1 MNTWQIRDGHS
12 LGAVVHSP
20 TQIETS
26 RRTERAI
33 GGRKQIPSNPRR
45 SMIPLL
51 LALFATLLLLA
62 ANALGSV
69 TASISGTVTDPSGA
83 ALVGAMVTA
92 TNVETGIVQTLHT
105 NQQGYFTFPSLAL
118 GHYDVAVQQSGFRP
132 FRETGLLLDVNSALT
147 VDVVMKVGDV
157 KEAVTVSSTAVHV
170 ETSTTQLGEVI
181 SGNEMTSVPLVSRSY
196 TDLLSLQPGVSSS
209 SSGIGG
215 GGGGVASAGGSN
227 FVAAGFSVTPVSG
240 SLNAGNLSV
249 NGMREANNGFLL
261 NGAIVQEAG
270 FGGTAVIPNLDSIA
284 EFRII
289 TNNFDAEYGNYSG
302 GQINVITKSGTNGFH
317 GDLFEF
323 LRNTNLDARGYLDPA
338 RAAYHQNQFGGT
350 IGGPIKRDKLFFF
363 GDYQGNRVVQGVS
376 TGKIPVP
383 TTAEANNGDFSIP
396 AANDAFATLQ
406 TLSGV
411 SGNVPVPKLVNGS
424 YWAGVLAGQ
433 FNYGVTAGEPY
444 YFQATDY
451 NPVTNAQYGVSCTTS
466 AQCVFPGGQIP
477 TTAFSSISNNLL
489 KYIPATAN
497 GVFSTS
503 ANSQRIRD
511 DKTSGRVDANSHF
524 GMISAYYFF
533 DDYTLHNPYTPA
545 SSIPGFG
552 SVGTGRAQVINV
564 GDTKAFGSSSVNEL
578 RLQYVRSRNVT
589 NPSGGVGVTT
599 LSQLG
604 ITGVTPLNPAVQG
617 VPEIDLNSFQFGTL
631 SRIFGLTENTFQ
643 VLDNY
648 RKLVGKHTLS
658 FGGAYHYTQ
667 LQEKLRN
674 IENGNYQF
682 FGSETGLDFADFV
695 LGAPTS
701 FLQGQTPASNGRSKY
716 MGLYGQDS
724 WRTTS
729 NLTLNYGLRW
739 EFATPWYEQQDE
751 LETIV
756 PGLQSNVFPNS
767 PTGWVFPGD
776 PGIHRTLA
784 PTRYNNFA
792 PRLGLA
798 YSPNGGSGWLGKLTG
813 AGQTSIRA
821 AYGLFYTSFEGA
833 TDFNEI
839 GDAPYGDFYGT
850 PFPPTFA
857 NPYLSRVDGVTTH
870 TSPFPIQLPVPKNFD
885 FAGLGYLPIGSSPGF
900 YYKNRLPYAEQYELS
915 IQRQFSS
922 STLLTLSYVG
932 TQAHR
937 LLSTQEANPG
947 NPQLCLD
954 LAAAGATQVGNPTTT
969 CGANGENATYVLP
982 AGIAAPAEAVTA
994 GLVTTGTCASG
1005 SGTCNEVVG
1014 TRGTFPF
1021 SKSTG
1026 LPPNLTTGAVN
1037 FTSDGYFIT
1046 NGSSAYNSLQINL
1059 RHTAKALTFLAGYT
1073 FSKSLDDSSAY
1084 GEQVNPFNP
1093 KLSRGLSAFDQAH
1106 NFVFSYSYNLPFDK
1120 LGGPKRLTNGWQL
1133 SGITRFATGVP
1144 VILYE
1149 TDDNSLLGTA
1159 FAGPLPIGMDVPI
1172 FTGTSIHRLD
1182 PRATGNYFDSS
1193 QFTAEPAGTLGRQ
1206 RRFFH
1211 GPGQNDWD
1219 MTLLKN
1225 TRLTESMKLDIRA
1238 DFYNLFNHTQFNA
1251 VNGNFS
1257 SGSFGS
1263 VLSVQPSRIGQLSLK
1278 LLF

>member
-1 MNTWQIRDGHS
+1 MNTRQFRDGH
-12 LGAVVHSP
+12 A
-20 TQIETS
+20 
-26 RRTERAI
+26 
-33 GGRKQIPSNPRR
+33 
-45 SMIPLL
+45 PLL
-51 LALFATLLLLA
+51 LAFFATLLLLGA
-62 ANALGSV
+62 SALASV

-83 ALVGAMVTA
+83 ALVGATVTA
-92 TNVETGIVQTLHT
+92 TNVETGIFQTLHT

-118 GHYDVAVQQSGFRP
+118 GHYDVEVQQSGFRP
-132 FRETGLLLDVNSALT
+132 FQETGLLLDVNSALT

-215 GGGGVASAGGSN
+215 GGGGVASGSN
-227 FVAAGFSVTPVSG
+227 FVVAGFSVTPVSG
-240 SLNAGNLSV
+240 SLSAGNLSV

-261 NGAIVQEAG
+261 NGAVVQEAG

-363 GDYQGNRVVQGVS
+363 ADYQGNRVVQGVS
-376 TGKIPVP
+376 TGDIPVP
-383 TTAEANNGDFSIP
+383 TTAEVGGDFSGP
-396 AANDAFATLQ
+396 AASDAFT
-406 TLSGV
+406 SGQILPGV
-411 SGNVPVPKLVNGS
+411 NNGKPVPVPKLVDGS

-451 NPVTNAQYGVSCTTS
+451 NLLTNAQYGVNCTSST
-466 AQCVFPGGQIP
+466 QCVFPGGQIP

-489 KYIPATAN
+489 KYIPATAS

-503 ANSQRIRD
+503 AFSTRIRD

-524 GMISAYYFF
+524 GMISGYYFF
-533 DDYTLHNPYTPA
+533 DQYTLSNPYTPA
-545 SSIPGFG
+545 SSVPGFG
-552 SVGTGRAQVINV
+552 SLGTGRAQVINL
-564 GDTKAFGSSSVNEL
+564 GDTKAIGNSSVNEF
-578 RLQYVRSRNVT
+578 RVQFVRTRNVT

-604 ITGVTPLNPAVQG
+604 ITGVTPLDPSVQG

-631 SRIFGLTENTFQ
+631 SRIFGLTENTYQ

-648 RKLVGKHTLS
+648 RRLVGKHTLS
-658 FGGAYHYTQ
+658 FGGSYHYTQ

-682 FGSETGLDFADFV
+682 FGGETGLDFADFV

-739 EFATPWYEQQDE
+739 EFATPWYEQHDE

-756 PGLQSNVFPNS
+756 PGLQSTVFPNS
-767 PTGWVFPGD
+767 PAGWVFPGD
-776 PGIHRTLA
+776 PGIPRTLA

-798 YSPNGGSGWLGKLTG
+798 YSPNGGNGWLGKLFG

-915 IQRQFSS
+915 IQRQFAS

-954 LAAAGATQVGNPTTT
+954 LAAAGATQLGTTT
-969 CGANGENATYVLP
+969 PCGPGGENATYVLP
-982 AGIAAPAEAVTA
+982 PGIAAPAEAVAA
-994 GLVTTGTCASG
+994 GLVPNPSTCSLNSG
-1005 SGTCNEVVG
+1005 QCQVVG
-1014 TRGTFPF
+1014 TRGTVPF
-1021 SKSTG
+1021 TKPTG
-1026 LPPNLTTGAVN
+1026 LAPNLTAGAVN

-1046 NGSSAYNSLQINL
+1046 NGTSAYNSLQINL

-1093 KLSRGLSAFDQAH
+1093 KLSRGLSAFDQTH

-1144 VILYE
+1144 VIMYE

-1193 QFTAEPAGTLGRQ
+1193 QFTAEPIGTLGTQ

-1225 TRLTESMKLDIRA
+1225 TRLTETMKLEVRA

-1257 SGSFGS
+1257 SSTFGS
-1263 VLSVQPSRIGQLSLK
+1263 VLSVQPSRIGQISLK